1 MGRGDAVSAL
11 SADRWAARTPVFAG
25 AGPPGL
31 GTPWGT
37 LAQVAAGILG
47 PLGFELQIEA
57 ESFGLDN
64 TRYVADGRADFGAT
78 HLARIRASFRGELE
92 FGDEGAR
99 DNLRVIAAV
108 NHPSWIGVAVT
119 VASGLTDLADL
130 SGLGRPPRLKTGGG
144 PMFEIVFRH
153 HGIDLGELRA
163 AGATFHGFT
172 PGREV
177 LAWARD
183 GELDAIVDTIYAG
196 YTPEVRHWWEASVF
210 HDLRFLPLPDAAIAE
225 ICATVGGHPA
235 TLPRHLVRGARP
247 VATVARLPQAYYAR
261 DDTPDDVVGLI
272 VEAFDANRDAFR
284 ATHIPFSY
292 DPATVAVTHGV
303 PLHPAAERYYRE
315 RGYL

>member
-1 MGRGDAVSAL
+1 MSPA
-11 SADRWAARTPVFAG
+11 SADRWVARTPVFAG
-25 AGPPGL
+25 AGPPGM

-47 PLGFELQIEA
+47 PLGFELQIES

-64 TRYVADGRADFGAT
+64 TRFVGDGRADFGAT

-99 DNLRVIAAV
+99 DNLRVIAAI
-108 NHPSWIGVAVT
+108 NHPSWIGVAVPA
-119 VASGLTDLADL
+119 ASGLTDLRDITGL
-130 SGLGRPPRLKTGGG
+130 TDPTGLGRPPRLKTGRG
-144 PMFEIVFRH
+144 PIFEILFRH
-153 HGIDLGELRA
+153 HGIDLDELRE

-172 PGREV
+172 PGRDV

-183 GELDAIVDTIYAG
+183 GHFDAIVDTIYAG

-210 HDLRFLPLPDAAIAE
+210 HDLRFLPLPDAAIEE
-225 ICATVGGHPA
+225 ICATVGGKPA
-235 TLPRHLVRGARP
+235 VLPRHLVRGARE

-261 DDTPDDVVGLI
+261 EDTPDDVVAMI

-303 PLHPAAERYYRE
+303 PLHPAAERYYRD